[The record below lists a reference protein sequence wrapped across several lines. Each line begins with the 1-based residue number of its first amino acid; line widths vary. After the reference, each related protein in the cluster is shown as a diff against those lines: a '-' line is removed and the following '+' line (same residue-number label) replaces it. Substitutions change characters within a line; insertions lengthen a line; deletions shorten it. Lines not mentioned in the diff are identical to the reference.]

1 MRSSIPPLSCL
12 LAFESA
18 ARRLSFKLA
27 ADELH
32 LTPSAVSHQIAKL
45 EEQLDRKLFDRTG
58 RQMAL
63 TASGV
68 EYLSRLSGALDT
80 ISVATDNARK
90 GLSNT
95 LSVHCSPSFAS
106 LWLMPRL
113 TDFAKSYPEISLT
126 LSSSVTPSDFDSAQV
141 DIDIRYGPPSWPRL
155 NVVPIFQEKIMPLAS
170 PEFIKRHHIQK
181 PQDLKNVPLI
191 QSSVN
196 ILQWHDWF
204 LSRKMNYS
212 PPKFAY
218 RFERTYMALEA
229 AIQGLG
235 VAFDSSFIA
244 DRHIRAGSLEP
255 VFKQDWG
262 LKTEAH
268 YLVFPPRHMHRV
280 EVIDFIRWIQ
290 KHTGFTTP
298 LLNS

>member
-1 MRSSIPPLSCL
+1 M
-12 LAFESA
+12 AFESA
-18 ARRLSFKLA
+18 ARRLSFKQA
-27 ADELH
+27 AAELY

-45 EEQLDRKLFDRTG
+45 EELLDIKLFERTG
-58 RQMAL
+58 RQITL
-63 TASGV
+63 TPSGV

-113 TDFAKSYPEISLT
+113 TDFAKSYPDIALT

-141 DIDIRYGPPSWPRL
+141 DIDIRYGPPAWPRL
-155 NVVPIFQEKIMPLAS
+155 SVIPIFQEKILPLAS
-170 PEFIKRHHIQK
+170 PEFIKAHNIQK

-204 LSRKMNYS
+204 ASRKMKYS
-212 PPKFAY
+212 PPMFAY

-235 VAFDSSFIA
+235 VAFDSAFIA
-244 DRHIRAGSLEP
+244 DRHIKSGSLQP
-255 VFKQDWG
+255 VFKQDWS

-268 YLVFPPRHMHRV
+268 YLVLPSRHLHRE
-280 EVIDFIRWIQ
+280 EVMEFIRWIQ
-290 KHTGFTTP
+290 KHTGFKTP
-298 LLNS
+298 ASIP